1 MKKKRNIIIII
12 AIVLILAITGVLYF
26 VFTNQDKDSTLTLV
40 EKQWIESNKNK
51 VIDFGIVNNI
61 AILNNS
67 GEGLLFDFFEAIE
80 EDTSLE
86 FNKISYEYGEAVNE
100 EYAFKVVDKLDKD
113 DILVYSDNYAVI
125 SKKKV
130 KYNSLNEI
138 SHARVGVLEKN
149 LENINKYLACDDLS
163 YTPYENIEDLLISYK
178 EEKSELDFI
187 VLPKIIYLSME
198 DLYKDLYI
206 NYNIDELKDNYV
218 ISLGDT
224 KKLNN
229 ILDKYYKKWS
239 SENYDSIYANEFTN
253 TYFRISDTEK
263 QSEVK
268 FKSKRYI
275 YGFAENAPFEIE
287 VNGKL
292 VGINSAIIKSF
303 SDIANVEVTFQSY
316 PSVDRL
322 REAFSNGKIDFYF
335 DKYNKAKYDLDTYLT
350 VSPYDEQIVVVSKYG
365 NNINVNSANSLT
377 GESVLTLKNTKIEA
391 ELEKVK
397 ANIKSYDRLED
408 LMANMNDN
416 SVVVIDEATYNFYKE
431 SNFRDYKVDARYAL
445 NGNYGYMIRD
455 INNNEV
461 FEKYFD
467 FYLSFINEK
476 SLINTGYYNALNATS
491 TSGLLKTIVTS
502 ICSILVLIV
511 AFLLGSRFM
520 PNRTKKRKINNMKKE
535 DKLKYV
541 DMLTSLKNRNYLNE
555 NIELWDASE
564 VYPQSIII
572 VDLNN
577 IAYINDNYGHQ
588 EGDEVIKQAAN
599 ILINN
604 QMPNSDI
611 IRTNGNEFLIYL
623 VEYDE
628 KQVASYIK
636 KLTKEFKELAHGF
649 GAAIGYSMIT
659 DGIKTIDD
667 AVNEATLDMRNNK
680 EELNN

>member
-80 EDTSLE
+80 EDTGLE

-275 YGFAENAPFEIE
+275 YGFVENAPFEIE

-377 GESVLTLKNTKIEA
+377 GESVLTLKNTNIEA

>member
-40 EKQWIESNKNK
+40 EKQLIESNKNK

-80 EDTSLE
+80 EDTGLE

-163 YTPYENIEDLLISYK
+163 YTPYENIKDLLISYK

-275 YGFAENAPFEIE
+275 YGFVENAPFEIE

>member
-163 YTPYENIEDLLISYK
+163 YTPYENIKDLLISYK

-198 DLYKDLYI
+198 DLYKVLYI

-275 YGFAENAPFEIE
+275 YGFVENAPFEIE

>member
-1 MKKKRNIIIII
+1 MKKKRNIIIVSVVILII
-12 AIVLILAITGVLYF
+12 AIIGVLYF
-26 VFTNQDKDSTLTLV
+26 IFTNQDKESTLTLV
-40 EKQWIESNKNK
+40 EKQWIESNKNN

-80 EDTSLE
+80 EDTGLD
-86 FNKISYEYGEAVNE
+86 FNKLSYEYGEAVNE
-100 EYAFKVVDKLDKD
+100 EYSFKVVSKVEKD

-125 SKKKV
+125 SKKNV
-130 KYNSLNEI
+130 KYNNLSEI
-138 SHARVGVLEKN
+138 NNAKIGVIETN
-149 LENINKYLACDDLS
+149 LEEVNKYLTGYDLS
-163 YTPYENIEDLLISYK
+163 YTPYESVEKLLSAYND
-178 EEKSELDFI
+178 EKTELDYI
-187 VLPKIIYLSME
+187 VLPKLIYLSNE
-198 DLYKDLYI
+198 LAYENLYL
-206 NYNIDELKDNYV
+206 NYNIDELTDNYV

-229 ILDKYYKKWS
+229 ILTKYYKKWS
-239 SENYDSIYANEFTN
+239 NENYDGIYATEFTN
-253 TYFRISDTEK
+253 TYFEISETEK
-263 QSEVK
+263 QAEVK

-275 YGFAENAPFEIE
+275 YGFVENAPFEIE

-303 SDIANVEVTFQSY
+303 ADIANIEVTFESY

-322 REAFSNGKIDFYF
+322 REAFGNGKIDFYF

-365 NNINVNSANSLT
+365 NNINVNSVNSLT
-377 GESVLTLKNTKIEA
+377 GVKVLTLKNTKIEA

-397 ANIKSYDRLED
+397 AEVESFNKVEDLLGNIK
-408 LMANMNDN
+408 DN
-416 SVVVIDEATYNFYKE
+416 SIVVIDEATYNFYKE
-431 SNFRDYKVDARYAL
+431 SNFKDYKVDCRYAL

-467 FYLSFINEK
+467 FYLSFVNEK
-476 SLINTGYYNALNATS
+476 GLINNGYHNALNATS
-491 TSGLLKTIVTS
+491 TNGLLKTIITGVG
-502 ICSILVLIV
+502 SILVLIV

-520 PNRTKKRKINNMKKE
+520 PNRTKKKKINNMKKE

-555 NIELWDASE
+555 NIEIWDASE

>member
-12 AIVLILAITGVLYF
+12 AMVLILAITGVLYF

-80 EDTSLE
+80 EDTGLE

-275 YGFAENAPFEIE
+275 YGFVENAPFEIE

-365 NNINVNSANSLT
+365 NSINVNSANSLT

-445 NGNYGYMIRD
+445 NGNYEYMIRD

-467 FYLSFINEK
+467 FYLRFINEK

>member
-80 EDTSLE
+80 EDTGLE

-163 YTPYENIEDLLISYK
+163 YTPYENIKDLLISYK

>member
-12 AIVLILAITGVLYF
+12 AMVLILAITGVLYF

-80 EDTSLE
+80 EDTGLE

-163 YTPYENIEDLLISYK
+163 YTPYENIKDLLISYK

-275 YGFAENAPFEIE
+275 YGFVENAPFEIE

-365 NNINVNSANSLT
+365 NSINVNSANSLT

-445 NGNYGYMIRD
+445 NGNYEYMIRD

-467 FYLSFINEK
+467 FYLRFINEK

>member
-80 EDTSLE
+80 EDTGLE

-187 VLPKIIYLSME
+187 VLPKIIYLSIE

-206 NYNIDELKDNYV
+206 NYNIDELNDNYV

-275 YGFAENAPFEIE
+275 YGFVENAPFEIE

>member
-397 ANIKSYDRLED
+397 ANIKRYDRLED
-408 LMANMNDN
+408 LMANKNDN

-431 SNFRDYKVDARYAL
+431 SNFRDYNVDARYAL

>member
-80 EDTSLE
+80 EDTGLE

-163 YTPYENIEDLLISYK
+163 YTPYENIKDLLISYK

-275 YGFAENAPFEIE
+275 YGFVENAPFEIE

-377 GESVLTLKNTKIEA
+377 GESVLTLKNTNIEA

-445 NGNYGYMIRD
+445 NGNYEYMIRD

-491 TSGLLKTIVTS
+491 TSGLLKTIVTG

>member
-12 AIVLILAITGVLYF
+12 ALVLILAITGVLYF

-80 EDTSLE
+80 EDTGLE

-187 VLPKIIYLSME
+187 VLPKIVYLSIE

-275 YGFAENAPFEIE
+275 YGFVENAPFEIE
-287 VNGKL
+287 INGKL

-476 SLINTGYYNALNATS
+476 SLINTGYHNALNATS
-491 TSGLLKTIVTS
+491 TSGLLKTIITS

>member
-163 YTPYENIEDLLISYK
+163 YTPYENIKDLLISYK

>member
-12 AIVLILAITGVLYF
+12 AMVLILAITGVLYF

-80 EDTSLE
+80 EDTGLE
-86 FNKISYEYGEAVNE
+86 FNKISYEYGESVNE

-138 SHARVGVLEKN
+138 SHARIGVLEKN

-163 YTPYENIEDLLISYK
+163 YTPYENIKDLLISYK

-275 YGFAENAPFEIE
+275 YGFVENAPFEIE

-365 NNINVNSANSLT
+365 NSINVNSANSLT

-445 NGNYGYMIRD
+445 NGNYEYMIRD

-467 FYLSFINEK
+467 FYLRFINEK

>member
-12 AIVLILAITGVLYF
+12 AMVLILAITGVLYF

-80 EDTSLE
+80 EDTGLE

-275 YGFAENAPFEIE
+275 YGFVENAPFEIE

-377 GESVLTLKNTKIEA
+377 GESVLTLKNTNIEA

-445 NGNYGYMIRD
+445 NGNYEYMIRD

-467 FYLSFINEK
+467 FYLRFINEK

-491 TSGLLKTIVTS
+491 TSGLLKTIVTG

>member
-80 EDTSLE
+80 EDTGLE

-163 YTPYENIEDLLISYK
+163 YTPYENIKDLLISYK

-275 YGFAENAPFEIE
+275 YGFVENAPFEIE

>member
-1 MKKKRNIIIII
+1 MKKKRNVIIII

-80 EDTSLE
+80 EDTGLE

-275 YGFAENAPFEIE
+275 YGFVENAPFEIE

-397 ANIKSYDRLED
+397 ANIKNYDRLED

-431 SNFRDYKVDARYAL
+431 SNFRDYKIDARYAL

-467 FYLSFINEK
+467 FYLRFINEK

>member
-12 AIVLILAITGVLYF
+12 AMVLILAITGVLYF

-80 EDTSLE
+80 EDTGLE

-275 YGFAENAPFEIE
+275 YGFVENAPFEIE

-445 NGNYGYMIRD
+445 NGNYEYMIRD

-467 FYLSFINEK
+467 FYLRFINEK

-502 ICSILVLIV
+502 I
-511 AFLLGSRFM
+511 
-520 PNRTKKRKINNMKKE
+520 
-535 DKLKYV
+535 
-541 DMLTSLKNRNYLNE
+541 
-555 NIELWDASE
+555 
-564 VYPQSIII
+564 
-572 VDLNN
+572 
-577 IAYINDNYGHQ
+577 
-588 EGDEVIKQAAN
+588 
-599 ILINN
+599 
-604 QMPNSDI
+604 
-611 IRTNGNEFLIYL
+611 
-623 VEYDE
+623 
-628 KQVASYIK
+628 
-636 KLTKEFKELAHGF
+636 
-649 GAAIGYSMIT
+649 
-659 DGIKTIDD
+659 
-667 AVNEATLDMRNNK
+667 
-680 EELNN
+680 

>member
-80 EDTSLE
+80 EDTGLE

-163 YTPYENIEDLLISYK
+163 YTPYENIKDLLISYK

-275 YGFAENAPFEIE
+275 YGFVENAPFEIE

-397 ANIKSYDRLED
+397 ANIKNYDRLED

-445 NGNYGYMIRD
+445 NGNYEYMIRD

-467 FYLSFINEK
+467 FYLRFINEK

-491 TSGLLKTIVTS
+491 TSGLLKSIVTS

>member
-12 AIVLILAITGVLYF
+12 ALVLILAITGVLYF

-51 VIDFGIVNNI
+51 IIDFGIVNNI

-80 EDTSLE
+80 EDTGLE

-187 VLPKIIYLSME
+187 VLPKIVYLSIE

-275 YGFAENAPFEIE
+275 YGFVENAPFEIE
-287 VNGKL
+287 INGKL

-476 SLINTGYYNALNATS
+476 SLINTGYHNALNATS
-491 TSGLLKTIVTS
+491 TSGLLKTIITS

>member
-51 VIDFGIVNNI
+51 IIDFGIVNNI

-80 EDTSLE
+80 EDTGLE

-187 VLPKIIYLSME
+187 VLPKIVYLSIE

-275 YGFAENAPFEIE
+275 YGFVENAPFEIE
-287 VNGKL
+287 INGKL

-476 SLINTGYYNALNATS
+476 SLINTGYHNALNATS
-491 TSGLLKTIVTS
+491 TSGLLKTIITS

>member
-80 EDTSLE
+80 EDTGLE

-275 YGFAENAPFEIE
+275 YGFVENAPFEIE

-445 NGNYGYMIRD
+445 NGNYEYMIRD

-467 FYLSFINEK
+467 FYLRFINEK

-491 TSGLLKTIVTS
+491 TSGLLKSIVTS

>member
-80 EDTSLE
+80 EDTGLE
-86 FNKISYEYGEAVNE
+86 FNKISYEYGAAVNE

-275 YGFAENAPFEIE
+275 YGFVENAPFEIE

-377 GESVLTLKNTKIEA
+377 GESVLTLKNTKIES

>member
-80 EDTSLE
+80 EDTGLE

-275 YGFAENAPFEIE
+275 YGFVENAPFEIE

-491 TSGLLKTIVTS
+491 TSGLLNTIVTS

>member
-163 YTPYENIEDLLISYK
+163 YTPYENIKDLLISYK

-275 YGFAENAPFEIE
+275 YGFVENAPFEIE

>member
-80 EDTSLE
+80 EDTGLE

-163 YTPYENIEDLLISYK
+163 YTPYENIEDLINSYK

-187 VLPKIIYLSME
+187 VLPKIIYLSLE

-275 YGFAENAPFEIE
+275 YGFVENAPFEIE

-416 SVVVIDEATYNFYKE
+416 SIVVIDEATYNFYKE

>member
-80 EDTSLE
+80 EDTGLE

-125 SKKKV
+125 SKKKE

-275 YGFAENAPFEIE
+275 YGFVENAPFEIE

-303 SDIANVEVTFQSY
+303 SDVANVEVTFQSY

-467 FYLSFINEK
+467 FYLRFINEK

>member
-80 EDTSLE
+80 EDTGLE

-275 YGFAENAPFEIE
+275 YGFVENAPFEIE

>member
-80 EDTSLE
+80 EDTGLE

-275 YGFAENAPFEIE
+275 YGFVENAPFEIE

-377 GESVLTLKNTKIEA
+377 GESVLTLKNTNIEA

-445 NGNYGYMIRD
+445 NGNYEYMIRD

-467 FYLSFINEK
+467 FYLRFINEK

-491 TSGLLKTIVTS
+491 TSGLLKTIVTG

>member
-12 AIVLILAITGVLYF
+12 AMVLILAITGVLYF

-80 EDTSLE
+80 EDTGLE

-275 YGFAENAPFEIE
+275 YGFVENAPFEIE

-445 NGNYGYMIRD
+445 NGNYEYMIRD

-467 FYLSFINEK
+467 FYLRFINEK

-491 TSGLLKTIVTS
+491 TSGLLKTIVTG

>member
-12 AIVLILAITGVLYF
+12 AMVLILAITGVLYF

-80 EDTSLE
+80 EDTGLE

-275 YGFAENAPFEIE
+275 YGFVENAPFEIE

-445 NGNYGYMIRD
+445 NGNYEYMIRD

-467 FYLSFINEK
+467 FYLRFINEK

-491 TSGLLKTIVTS
+491 TSGLLKSIVTS

>member
-1 MKKKRNIIIII
+1 MKKNRNIIIII
-12 AIVLILAITGVLYF
+12 AIVVILAITGVLYF

-80 EDTSLE
+80 EDTGLE

-163 YTPYENIEDLLISYK
+163 YTPYEKIEDLLISYK

-275 YGFAENAPFEIE
+275 YGFVENAPFEIE

>member
-275 YGFAENAPFEIE
+275 YGFVENAPFEIE